1 MLVRETVAVK
11 RYNQNDTNTNMSFT
25 ILKVIYS
32 RDGEFRESTTG
43 AYAGR

>member
-11 RYNQNDTNTNMSFT
+11 RYNQNDTNTTMSLT
-25 ILKVIYS
+25 MVKVIYL